1 MIQYVCTIEGIA
13 PQHLQGFFE
22 GWPNPPSPE
31 THLRILAAADHVVL
45 AIEDSSGKVVGFIN
59 AISDNVLSAYIP
71 LLEMLPDYR
80 GQGIGSELVR
90 RMLGRLDD
98 LYAVDL
104 MCDPEVQPFY
114 ASLGMRPASG
124 MMARNYARQSGKRG

>member
-1 MIQYVCTIEGIA
+1 MIQYLCTVEGIA
-13 PQHLQGFFE
+13 PQQLEGFFE

-45 AIEDSSGKVVGFIN
+45 AIESGSGKVVGFIN

-71 LLEMLPDYR
+71 LLEVLPDYR